1 MRYSPRPFGRAKF
14 DPSHWHV
21 PILGEAVRRRDVIAL
36 LGGAIVARSKRV
48 HAETGG
54 RMPKV
59 AVLIVGSADDPKSAA
74 YVSAFEQGMRAAG
87 WSKDVNVR
95 FDYRWGGTDPQHVAS
110 AATDV
115 AALKPDLVVAM
126 GSPVVVAMQRV
137 TTTIPIVFAVVSDP
151 VGQGLVP
158 NLAHPG
164 GNVTGFSN
172 LEPGIGGKWLELLK
186 EIAPGVTKVAVM
198 FNPATS
204 PYNELF
210 ERSVEDGARTFGVQ
224 VSRVPV
230 HDDAEIA
237 AVFERL
243 AGQPDAGLLVPS
255 DAFTYFRS
263 ATIVALAA
271 KHRLPAIYPFHR
283 FATEGG
289 LVAYGVDVF
298 EQMRAT
304 ASYVD
309 RILKGAKPGDLPVQM
324 PIKYTLII
332 NLKTAKA
339 LGLSVPVGLLATADE
354 VIE

>member
-1 MRYSPRPFGRAKF
+1 M
-14 DPSHWHV
+14 
-21 PILGEAVRRRDVIAL
+21 RRREFIAL
-36 LGGAIVARSKRV
+36 LGAAAIAMRSRN
-48 HAETGG
+48 AFAATTG
-54 RMPKV
+54 RMPKI
-59 AVLIVGSADDPKSAA
+59 AVLMVGSADDLESPMLL
-74 YVSAFEQGMRAAG
+74 SAFEQGMRAAG
-87 WSKDVNVR
+87 WTKDANVR
-95 FDYRWGGTDPQHVAS
+95 LDYRWGGTDPQH
-110 AATDV
+110 AAAAAAEV
-115 AALKPDLVVAM
+115 AASKPDAIVAV
-126 GSPVVVAMQRV
+126 GSPVVVATQHL
-137 TTTIPIVFAVVSDP
+137 TATIPIVFAIVSDP
-151 VGQGLVP
+151 VGQGVVP

-224 VSRVPV
+224 VSRAPV
-230 HDDAEIA
+230 HDDGEMA
-237 AVFERL
+237 ALFERL
-243 AGQPDAGLLVPS
+243 AGQPDVGLLVPS

-271 KHRLPAIYPFHR
+271 KHRLPAIYAFRR
-283 FATEGG
+283 FADEGG
-289 LVAYGVDVF
+289 LVAYGVDAF

-324 PIKYTLII
+324 PTKYSLII

-339 LGLSVPVGLLATADE
+339 LGLNVPPGLIAAADD